1 VKGLRTLLLAKRK
14 LTDDEFKIWI
24 KSYETAKGIVGP
36 NKAAAIIK
44 C

>member
-14 LTDDEFKIWI
+14 LSEEEFKTWL
-24 KSYETAKGIVGP
+24 KSYETAKGIIGQK
-36 NKAAAIIK
+36 KAEAIIN